1 MDATSEA
8 PATGPVNPASLG
20 SSRAARGLALFR
32 ERGSEITEVS
42 PGTYRVPSCT
52 SEATYTVDLE
62 RAYCSCPDRAEVCK
76 HQVACTIVA
85 AKKRCRRA
93 ARPTGRPT
101 RRHGQTTP
109 RPQEQ
114 PDGQRQGSG
123 PSRRDDGLRG
133 VLVDPARLDRTAE
146 RLGV

>member
-1 MDATSEA
+1 MSTTSKHQPE
-8 PATGPVNPASLG
+8 TGHNT
-20 SSRAARGLALFR
+20 RAARGLALFR
-32 ERGSEITEVS
+32 ERGHEIAEVS

-52 SEATYTVDLE
+52 GEATYTVDLE

-133 VLVDPARLDRTAE
+133 VLVDPARLEELAE